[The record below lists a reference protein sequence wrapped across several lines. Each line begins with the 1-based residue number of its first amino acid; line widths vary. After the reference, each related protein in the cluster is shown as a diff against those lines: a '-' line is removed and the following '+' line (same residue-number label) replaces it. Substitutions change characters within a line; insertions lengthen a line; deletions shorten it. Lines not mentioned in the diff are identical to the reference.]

1 MTCWTAT
8 SRQDGRGAMMKKVV
22 VLIREPEQQYEGLRT
37 SLGLLLEQ
45 VEVVMCVLDH
55 EVVAL
60 GLQVTDEDA
69 YEAYFDNMEFLDEMD
84 GERYSNQKKNV
95 DEYGFKYADIAQVGA
110 MAAAAD
116 LVIPF

>member
-1 MTCWTAT
+1 
-8 SRQDGRGAMMKKVV
+8 MKKVV
-22 VLIREPEQQYEGLRT
+22 VLIRQIEQQYEGLRT

-45 VEVVMCVLDH
+45 VEVTMCVLDH

-60 GLQVTDEDA
+60 TQKETDEET

-84 GERYSNQKKNV
+84 GERFSNQKDNV
-95 DEYGFKYADIAQVGA
+95 NTHGFKHADVAEMAA

>member
-1 MTCWTAT
+1 
-8 SRQDGRGAMMKKVV
+8 MKKVV
-22 VLIREPEQQYEGLRT
+22 VLIRKPNQQYEGLRT

-45 VEVVMCVLDH
+45 VEVTMCVLDH

-60 GLQVTDEDA
+60 TQQATDEDA

-84 GERYSNQKKNV
+84 GERYSNQNDNV
-95 DEYGFKYADIAQVGA
+95 TKYGFKHADVAQMAA

>member
-1 MTCWTAT
+1 
-8 SRQDGRGAMMKKVV
+8 MKKVV
-22 VLIREPEQQYEGLRT
+22 VLIRQPEQQYEGLRT
-37 SLGLLLEQ
+37 SLGMLLEQ
-45 VEVVMCVLDH
+45 VEVTMCVLDH

-60 GLQVTDEDA
+60 ARQAEDEDA

-84 GERYSNQKKNV
+84 GLRYSNHPDNV
-95 DEYGFKYADIAQVGA
+95 AKHGFKHADIAEMAA